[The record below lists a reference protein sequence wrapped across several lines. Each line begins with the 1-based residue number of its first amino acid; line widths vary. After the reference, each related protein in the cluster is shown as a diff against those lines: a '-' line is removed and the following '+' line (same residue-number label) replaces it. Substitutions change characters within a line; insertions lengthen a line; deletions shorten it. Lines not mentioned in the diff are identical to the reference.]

1 MIIYHQPSHFNTIN
15 HPFTMHY
22 TSILAFLA
30 LSAIHAVHAQ
40 EFDGNDVPSQCRS
53 VCDSMVAAALDCDN
67 RADGDREEL
76 DCICAAP
83 NASSQLPL
91 CEACVRAAQNPEPD
105 DDSDNGMLDE
115 VLPF

>member
-1 MIIYHQPSHFNTIN
+1 
-15 HPFTMHY
+15 MHY

-30 LSAIHAVHAQ
+30 LSAIHAVRAQ

-53 VCDSMVAAALDCDN
+53 VCDSMIAAARDCDN
-67 RADGDREEL
+67 RFDGDREEV

-83 NASSQLPL
+83 NASSQLLL

-105 DDSDNGMLDE
+105 DDSDNGMLDKCCQSIDADGGQTSTTS
-115 VLPF
+115 